1 MGGFVLFLY
10 FCVSVDLPAKSLW
23 GLAGENRLAPRLTS
37 RALSIPQ
44 LTTSEFL
51 KTASMAQNSIGPKSR
66 SSPFLFHSIFGI
78 LNFFNDRK

>member
-1 MGGFVLFLY
+1 MDGFCSLFVFL
-10 FCVSVDLPAKSLW
+10 CVSVDLPAKSLW

-37 RALSIPQ
+37 RALSISE
-44 LTTSEFL
+44 LTSEFL

-66 SSPFLFHSIFGI
+66 SFPSLFHSIFGI